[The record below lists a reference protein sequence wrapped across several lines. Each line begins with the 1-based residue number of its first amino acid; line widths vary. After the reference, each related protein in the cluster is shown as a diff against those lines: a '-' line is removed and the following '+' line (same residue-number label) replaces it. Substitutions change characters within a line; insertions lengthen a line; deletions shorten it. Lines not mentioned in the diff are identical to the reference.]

1 MKNKI
6 TYYLLSAM
14 LIPFMVSCQFDA
26 EAPDM
31 STDIYTRDNENPPS
45 NITIGELKE
54 KYKELIT
61 DASDAY
67 RFELVSEDLYFDGY
81 VCANDISGNL
91 YQSIYVRKGDDVIVI
106 GINDNSL
113 WTTYPVGTHVVVFLH
128 GLYVGAYGN
137 MAKIGT
143 PYTSS
148 TGKKRL
154 GGMPKFK
161 ANDAI
166 LVVGFNDNAYETQP
180 ILIDDGWL
188 KQHQGGDLMHK
199 WSPMLVRAENV
210 QIEGANHRPVFAYYN
225 ERDAGN
231 GVNNTVYID
240 DKPYTL
246 RQSALSDF
254 AGEKIP
260 KGNVNITAI
269 LSRYMDTWQLTLR
282 DINDVEVI
290 DDDVPVP
297 QNENNIPTD
306 ENQWPSNQ

>member
-1 MKNKI
+1 MKNKF
-6 TYYLLSAM
+6 TYYLYASLIFVCGLS
-14 LIPFMVSCQFDA
+14 SCQFDDT
-26 EAPDM
+26 APDM
-31 STDIYTRDNENPPS
+31 STDIYTSDTEA
-45 NITIGELKE
+45 IGCTTTIGELKQY
-54 KYKELIT
+54 YKELIT

-67 RFELVSEDLYFDGY
+67 RFESVSEDVIFDGY

-91 YQSIYVRKGDDVIVI
+91 YQSIYVRKGDDALVI

-113 WTTYPVGTHVVVFLH
+113 WTTFPVGTHVVVNLK
-128 GLYVGAYGN
+128 GLYIGAYGN
-137 MAKIGT
+137 MVKIGT
-143 PYTSS
+143 PYNTS

-161 ANDAI
+161 ANDCI
-166 LVVGFNDNAYETQP
+166 TIIGFNSDAYETKP

-188 KQHQGGDLMHK
+188 KEKQGGELMHK
-199 WSPMLVRAENV
+199 WTPMLVKVENV
-210 QIEGANHRPVFAYYN
+210 QIVGANHRPVYAYYN

-231 GVNNTVYID
+231 GVNNTVYIE

-269 LSRYMDTWQLTLR
+269 LSRYMDSWQLTLR

-290 DDDVPVP
+290 DEDA
-297 QNENNIPTD
+297 QLPTND
-306 ENQWPSNQ
+306 IQWPSNQ